1 MTRNAKPRGQA
12 MVEFALIFP
21 IFILLL
27 VGIFDLGRVI
37 WVNDTLATA
46 SREAAR
52 FAIVHGGKSSCP
64 VGPPAAGAEVPT
76 ASTAC
81 PYPAPSRQAIKDV
94 AHKWAAGTSANVT
107 VHVCY
112 GAVTTCTSDTDAAQR
127 HRRPRD
133 TGDGHRLIGRRPL
146 DPVPGGLHR
155 VQPYRLLNHVGEPLM
170 LRRTS
175 STIPPS
181 AARS

>member
-27 VGIFDLGRVI
+27 VGMFDLGRVI

-52 FAIVHGGKSSCP
+52 FAIVHGAKSSCP

-112 GAVTTCTSDTDAAQR
+112 GAVTTCTSDTDALNATDARGTQVMVSVSSVVDLSI
-127 HRRPRD
+127 PSLVGF
-133 TGDGHRLIGRRPL
+133 TGFSLSA
-146 DPVPGGLHR
+146 
-155 VQPYRLLNHVGEPLM
+155 
-170 LRRTS
+170 S
-175 STIPPS
+175 STMLVNH
-181 AARS
+181 